1 MFIPIYICY
10 LISMAKRTLHQDAK
24 PQIFKNAEML
34 RSNMTVAEKIV
45 WDVLKN
51 KKLGVKFRRQH
62 SLGRY
67 VLDFYCHEI
76 GLVIELD
83 GKYHEIENQ
92 KVLDKDRDKA
102 LEISGLKVIRFKDE
116 DVMERMDMVISKIK
130 SCI

>member
-1 MFIPIYICY
+1 
-10 LISMAKRTLHQDAK
+10 
-24 PQIFKNAEML
+24 ML